1 MTMWSLWRKAVIII
15 VIARLFS
22 LSEEYTVAGEEQVV
36 DYSG

>member
-1 MTMWSLWRKAVIII
+1 MTMWSLWRKAVIIV

-22 LSEEYTVAGEEQVV
+22 LSEEYTAAGEDKVV